1 MTYVIFTLFS
11 PITTPRYLT
20 NCVWS
25 GAWASIHLW
34 KCTPA
39 QASLELISVIDS
51 LTDKNWR
58 LCNYKGVSRK
68 HVFEETKWR
77 NPLCKYLEVGGKG
90 VHKPFP
96 CLPFLSPSGDL
107 VVELVRDI
115 HPIRPSAT
123 FKFEYSNLTCSKPFN
138 TDLKRPDHSSAPKVP
153 QIAPKLLKI
162 APRVPQKRPKSA
174 PKCQH

>member
-1 MTYVIFTLFS
+1 M
-11 PITTPRYLT
+11 
-20 NCVWS
+20 
-25 GAWASIHLW
+25 AQ
-34 KCTPA
+34 PA
-39 QASLELISVIDS
+39 LQ
-51 LTDKNWR
+51 
-58 LCNYKGVSRK
+58 
-68 HVFEETKWR
+68 VFGGWGE
-77 NPLCKYLEVGGKG
+77 GGKG

-107 VVELVRDI
+107 VVELVRNI